1 MALTLVPTGWCCT
14 KSRNGISSFTTSPD
28 GVGDGDDADAAAL
41 AVTGR
46 CRSAGRRRGRHRHR
60 GGRLLARPTCRT
72 HACRLDSWSVW
83 ADPPSAAALRPDGG
97 FDARTALRLIGP
109 RTGLRA
115 TQTHP
120 TCGTGLPPTR
130 RPSSNNQSCSPWN
143 SWNESFERIV
153 ALAFLAMLRTNAS
166 PRPIAPAGG
175 ATSSLLAIAAS
186 NSLTSDG
193 AIRCPN
199 VASTTTVTRHAG
211 MVGDVR
217 VDGLVQ
223 LGEARHR
230 STFGRDV
237 RAVDHDVLAV
247 CGLGRH
253 STRNRRVV
261 RRDQRSVLR
270 LRRA

>member
-28 GVGDGDDADAAAL
+28 GVGDGDDADAAA
-41 AVTGR
+41 R
-46 CRSAGRRRGRHRHR
+46 PSR
-60 GGRLLARPTCRT
+60 GGVARPGGGVVGTGIGAAASLLARRPDPRLP
-72 HACRLDSWSVW
+72 LDSWSVW
-83 ADPPSAAALRPDGG
+83 VDPPSAAALRPDGG

-143 SWNESFERIV
+143 SWNESFDRIV

-166 PRPIAPAGG
+166 PRPTAPAGG

-186 NSLTSDG
+186 NSLTSEG

-199 VASTTTVTRHAG
+199 VASTTTVTRTPGWSA
-211 MVGDVR
+211 M
-217 VDGLVQ
+217 
-223 LGEARHR
+223 
-230 STFGRDV
+230 
-237 RAVDHDVLAV
+237 
-247 CGLGRH
+247 
-253 STRNRRVV
+253 
-261 RRDQRSVLR
+261 
-270 LRRA
+270 

>member
-28 GVGDGDDADAAAL
+28 GVGEVPMAPMRQRRPSRGGVARPGGG
-41 AVTGR
+41 VVGTGI
-46 CRSAGRRRGRHRHR
+46 G
-60 GGRLLARPTCRT
+60 GGRLLARPTAGPT
-72 HACRLDSWSVW
+72 PAARLVVGLG
-83 ADPPSAAALRPDGG
+83 DPPSAAALRPDGG

-130 RPSSNNQSCSPWN
+130 RPSSNSQSCSPWN

-153 ALAFLAMLRTNAS
+153 ALAFLAMLSTNAS

-199 VASTTTVTRHAG
+199 VASTTTVTRTPGWSA
-211 MVGDVR
+211 M
-217 VDGLVQ
+217 
-223 LGEARHR
+223 
-230 STFGRDV
+230 
-237 RAVDHDVLAV
+237 
-247 CGLGRH
+247 
-253 STRNRRVV
+253 
-261 RRDQRSVLR
+261 
-270 LRRA
+270 